1 MDARLLQTAELL
13 HKSSCVYALT
23 GAGASVESGIPD
35 FRSAS
40 GLWARF
46 DPMEY
51 GSIGAFRRDPVKVW
65 DMLRELMAIVDA
77 LPNDGHR
84 AMAVMEQRGW
94 LQGIVTQNI
103 DGLHQRAGSRNVVEF
118 HGTVHRL
125 VCLSCGQQYD
135 IGGFMQALPPKCPT
149 CGSIMKPDVV
159 FFDEPIPHE
168 ALETVSQVT
177 EIADVLIVAGT
188 SCNVMPAAMIPV
200 DVHRRGGRI
209 IEVNPEP
216 VLSDM
221 ADVVVDMPFTAA
233 MQGMLAALEQ
243 LGGNRTD
250 G

>member
-1 MDARLLQTAELL
+1 MDVRLLQAAELIQ
-13 HKSSCVYALT
+13 KSSCVYALT

-51 GSIGAFRRDPVKVW
+51 GSIGAFRQAPLKVW
-65 DMLRELMAIVDA
+65 EMLRELVAIIDA
-77 LPNDGHR
+77 VPNAGHR
-84 AMAVMEQRGW
+84 AMAVMEERGW

-125 VCLSCGQQYD
+125 VCLSCGKQYD
-135 IGGFMQALPPKCPT
+135 IGEFRQDLPPSCPM
-149 CGSIMKPDVV
+149 CEAIMKPDVV
-159 FFDEPIPHE
+159 FFDEPIPAE
-168 ALETVSQVT
+168 ALQAASQVT
-177 EIADVLIVAGT
+177 KTAHVLIVAGT

-216 VLSDM
+216 VLSGM
-221 ADVVVDMPFTAA
+221 ADIVVDMPFAAA

-243 LGGNRTD
+243 LNGNRAD
-250 G
+250 D